1 MYCNGKD
8 FEDVDLR
15 CICFCRTQLK
25 AEYLMSLES
34 SAGLLDAMGS
44 QALSGGV
51 YHSPEAIAQ
60 KIDSV
65 SATDV
70 ANVSLFTL
78 G

>member
-1 MYCNGKD
+1 
-8 FEDVDLR
+8 
-15 CICFCRTQLK
+15 
-25 AEYLMSLES
+25 MSLES
-34 SAGLLDAMGS
+34 SEGLLDAMGS

-78 G
+78 GRILSSAEVEFSLTHVLMSIED

>member
-1 MYCNGKD
+1 MCLFLYL
-8 FEDVDLR
+8 F
-15 CICFCRTQLK
+15 RTQRK

-34 SAGLLDAMGS
+34 SEGLLDAMGS
-44 QALSGGV
+44 QALARGA

-70 ANVSLFTL
+70 ANVRLFSFRRILTST
-78 G
+78 